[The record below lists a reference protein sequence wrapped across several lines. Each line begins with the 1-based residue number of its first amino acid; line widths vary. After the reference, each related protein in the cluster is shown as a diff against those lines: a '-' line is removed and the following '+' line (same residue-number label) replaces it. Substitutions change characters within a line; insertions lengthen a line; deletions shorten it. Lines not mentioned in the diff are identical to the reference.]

1 MAPAESTTVVGN
13 DVAFI
18 GVDVGA
24 AFTKVSSKSGQILR
38 NELGG
43 VTTST
48 MLGFPARSWRLIGES
63 AVATYAAN
71 ARCVFV

>member
-1 MAPAESTTVVGN
+1 MAPAESN
-13 DVAFI
+13 ANLAWI
-18 GVDVGA
+18 GIDVGT

-43 VTTST
+43 VTTTT
-48 MLGFPARSWRLIGES
+48 MLGFPPRSWRLIGES

-71 ARCVFV
+71 ARYV